1 MACLS
6 WCHSHKNK
14 PEAKTHND
22 HSLCERCWNDE
33 ENPLHMLWSCKE
45 LSSIWSPSEWSSWQN
60 SSVTNF
66 KELLSWILNNQGN
79 SELFEMITWGIWHHR
94 NQVHNHKPCYTSNQI
109 ASQAKEKLAEFFAVL
124 PPTPLAIPK
133 PKARWKPLDARFVKI
148 NFNGAIFRTENK
160 SGIGIVV
167 RNHTYAILASL
178 S

>member
-14 PEAKTHND
+14 PEAKTHNN

-33 ENPLHMLWSCKE
+33 ETPLHALWSCKE

-60 SSVTNF
+60 SGVTNF

-79 SELFEMITWGIWHHR
+79 SELFEMITWGIWHQW
-94 NQVHNHKPCYTSNQI
+94 NQVHNHKPCYTSDQI
-109 ASQAKEKLAEFFAVL
+109 TSQAKEKLAELFAVL

-148 NFNGAIFRTENK
+148 NFNGATFRTETK
-160 SGIGIVV
+160 VV
-167 RNHTYAILASL
+167 LVLL
-178 S
+178 STTTHMPF